1 MYFKYFAKRTGFALF
16 TLFLASI
23 MTFLILRAMPGDIVE
38 MMSRTEAQNRGINL
52 EDARKIVANMI
63 NYDPTEP
70 LPIQLGRYY
79 GGLLKG
85 NLGVSMFSRTL
96 TVNTIIANTL
106 PWTMFVLSISLAVSF
121 FIGTRLGTLMAWKRD
136 SFINPVI
143 SIYAIITTAIPN
155 FIFGV
160 LLILVFCINLNWF
173 PISGAHS
180 PEVKPGFTLEFIVNI
195 FYHGALP
202 MLTYI
207 LTTIGSWALQMKGAS
222 VSVLGE
228 DYITAARARGV
239 PDNLIMKK
247 YMKKNAMLPM
257 VTALAMSFGMMVGGS
272 TLIESTFSYPGMG
285 KFISQA
291 TAQRDYTMMQGL
303 LLATSFAIIVAN
315 LIADFVYAK
324 LDPRVRLEG

>member
-1 MYFKYFAKRTGFALF
+1 MYMKYFAKRLGFALF
-16 TLFLASI
+16 TLMLASF

-38 MMSRTEAQNRGINL
+38 MMARTEAQSRGINL
-52 EDARKIVANMI
+52 EDARKIVVNMI
-63 NYDPTEP
+63 NYDPDEP
-70 LPIQLGRYY
+70 LISQLARYY
-79 GGLLKG
+79 GGLLRG
-85 NLGVSMFSRTL
+85 NLGISMFSRTL

-106 PWTMFVLSISLAVSF
+106 PWTMFVLSISLTVSF
-121 FIGTRLGTLMAWKRD
+121 LIGTRLGTLMAWKRN
-136 SFINPVI
+136 SFINPAI
-143 SIYAIITTAIPN
+143 SVYAIITTAIPN

-160 LLILVFCINLNWF
+160 LLILIFCINLNWF
-173 PISGAHS
+173 PIAGAYS
-180 PEVKPGFTLEFIVNI
+180 PEIKPGFTLEFIVDI

-207 LTTIGSWALQMKGAS
+207 LTSVGGWALQMKGVA
-222 VSVLGE
+222 VSILGE

-239 PDNLIMKK
+239 PDRLIMKK

-257 VTALAMSFGMMVGGS
+257 VTSLAMSFGIMVGGS

-285 KFISQA
+285 AFISQA
-291 TAQRDYTMMQGL
+291 TAQRDYTMMQGM
-303 LLATSFAIIVAN
+303 LLATSFAIILAN